1 MDTIFL
7 SKGRQR
13 LTPFTSQI
21 VIEIFV
27 VIITFRMVSYPVAAK
42 SGNGFD
48 CFSPGKV
55 IIQIAMDGGV
65 PFQFH
70 KTLFQIT
77 D

>member
-7 SKGRQR
+7 SKGIQR
-13 LTPFTSQI
+13 LTPFASQI
-21 VIEIFV
+21 VIEVFV
-27 VIITFRMVSYPVAAK
+27 IIITFRMVSYTVATK
-42 SGNGFD
+42 SGNSFD

-55 IIQIAMDGGV
+55 VIQIAMDGGV

>member
-1 MDTIFL
+1 
-7 SKGRQR
+7 
-13 LTPFTSQI
+13 
-21 VIEIFV
+21 
-27 VIITFRMVSYPVAAK
+27 MVSYTVATK
-42 SGNGFD
+42 SGNSFD

-55 IIQIAMDGGV
+55 VIQIAMDGGV

>member
-1 MDTIFL
+1 
-7 SKGRQR
+7 
-13 LTPFTSQI
+13 
-21 VIEIFV
+21 
-27 VIITFRMVSYPVAAK
+27 MVSYPVAAK

-55 IIQIAMDGGV
+55 IIQIAMDDGV